1 MVHIL
6 HISCLSLSKTPQTKD
21 IFVTIDGRSPAG
33 PNAIDTGSLD
43 QIKSSTLHIPSPCRL
58 QSGCTTPEGIL

>member
-43 QIKSSTLHIPSPCRL
+43 QIKSSTLAYTISL
-58 QSGCTTPEGIL
+58 